1 MPHPLQNR
9 VDPWGRLHAYPGKA
23 ATRMGNRGV
32 LHNDSQEVIRVSRT
46 KAWLCC
52 RTQLAGIKRSVFQV
66 KPTFSYSELF
76 FLDEATALSAGHRP
90 CKDCQPLRFAKFK
103 RTWIAANINDQTPG
117 RVLISE
123 VDTQLE
129 LERLDMEQRKVTF
142 KTPLS
147 ELPTGAMFAEDGSA
161 CLVTCGGLY
170 IWSFDGYKLRERG
183 KEREVEVLTPI
194 SIIAAMKI
202 GYIPAIHLSADA

>member
-1 MPHPLQNR
+1 
-9 VDPWGRLHAYPGKA
+9 
-23 ATRMGNRGV
+23 
-32 LHNDSQEVIRVSRT
+32 
-46 KAWLCC
+46 
-52 RTQLAGIKRSVFQV
+52 
-66 KPTFSYSELF
+66 
-76 FLDEATALSAGHRP
+76 
-90 CKDCQPLRFAKFK
+90 
-103 RTWIAANINDQTPG
+103 
-117 RVLISE
+117 
-123 VDTQLE
+123 
-129 LERLDMEQRKVTF
+129 MEQRKVTF